1 MKYLSMALLAVVAA
15 ACSQKDDSVVLNCK
29 VQNLGDNQIAY
40 MQSSDGF
47 WQSKSAATIVDI
59 TPDSTFTIVAPGSG
73 VQKIKLMVYGKDWT
87 ALYLEPGTYDVT
99 IDPTADGVFM
109 YGDGFKAANVA
120 ASEAAAL
127 GTKYYWDVVM
137 GKPVLELK
145 GDTMAVS
152 VERKLVQF
160 ADSVAGVIAGA
171 DKPLRVA
178 MIAETEYSLARIF
191 NELNSRPRLSRAGAS
206 DAEMARW
213 DSVAQAIDS
222 RIDLNTPAGTLTD
235 NLKLMSAIR
244 MYDGL
249 ESRYGRDSV
258 MSMIN
263 SGSVDLNRM
272 RFDYIKDNYTGP
284 VAEYLLAGIIV
295 DDSDQNKFS
304 ESLGDI
310 YDEFV
315 SLYPGSKLLG
325 DVDKAM
331 DENRRANA
339 IDGVEGITFIETDSF
354 ESLADLIA
362 SYKGQ
367 PLMVDVWATWCG
379 PCRRSFSHAPEVQ
392 ACAAENG
399 IKLLYVSIDQR
410 DTDKVLARK
419 LARYYDLKGDHIV
432 ADSAMYAESF
442 NLFGR
447 DGYISIPVVA
457 VYDSEGNR
465 LTDIDI
471 NAEDITSVLNA
482 LSHAK

>member
-1 MKYLSMALLAVVAA
+1 MALLAVVAA
-15 ACSQKDDSVVLNCK
+15 GCSQKDGSVVLNCK

-59 TPDSTFTIVAPGSG
+59 TPDSIFTIVAPGVG

-87 ALYLEPGTYDVT
+87 GLYLEPGTYDVT
-99 IDPTADGVFM
+99 IDPTADDIFT
-109 YGDGFKAANVA
+109 YGEGFKAANVA
-120 ASEAAAL
+120 ASEAASL
-127 GTKYYWDVVM
+127 GTKYFWDVVM
-137 GKPVLELK
+137 GKPVLDLK
-145 GDTMAVS
+145 GDTVAVS
-152 VERKLVQF
+152 VERKLAQF

-171 DKPLRVA
+171 DKSLRTA
-178 MIAETEYSLARIF
+178 MITETEYSLARIF
-191 NELNSRPRLSRAGAS
+191 HELNSRPRLSRAGVS
-206 DAEMARW
+206 DAEIARW
-213 DSVAQAIDS
+213 DSVTQAIDS

-235 NLKLMSAIR
+235 NLKLLSTIR
-244 MYDGL
+244 MYDAL
-249 ESRYGRDSV
+249 ESRCGQDSV
-258 MSMIN
+258 RAMVNN
-263 SGSVDLNRM
+263 SNVDLNRIT
-272 RFDYIKDNYTGP
+272 FDHIKDTYTGP

-315 SLYPGSKLLG
+315 ALYPKSKLHG

-331 DENRRANA
+331 AENRSANA
-339 IDGVEGITFIETDSF
+339 IDGVEGISFIEADSVK
-354 ESLADLIA
+354 SLADLIA

-392 ACAAENG
+392 AYAAENG
-399 IKLLYVSIDQR
+399 VKLLYVSIDQR
-410 DTDKVLARK
+410 DPDKVLARK

-447 DGYISIPVVA
+447 GGYITIPVVA
-457 VYDSEGNR
+457 VYDSDGNR

-471 NAEDITSVLNA
+471 NAEDVTSVLTA
-482 LSHAK
+482 LNRVK

>member
-1 MKYLSMALLAVVAA
+1 MKYFSMALLAILAA
-15 ACSQKDDSVVLNCK
+15 GCSQKDDCVVLNCK
-29 VQNLGDNQIAY
+29 VQNFGDNQIAY

-47 WQSKSAATIVDI
+47 WQSKSDATVVEL
-59 TPDSTFTIVAPGSG
+59 TSDSTFTIVTPGAG
-73 VQKIKLMVYGKDWT
+73 VQKIKLMVYGKGWT
-87 ALYLEPGTYDVT
+87 GLYLEPGTYNVT
-99 IDPTADGVFM
+99 IAPPADDIFT
-109 YGDGFKAANVA
+109 YGEVFKAANVA
-120 ASEAAAL
+120 ASEAASL
-127 GTKYYWDVVM
+127 GTKYFWDVAM
-137 GKPVLELK
+137 GKPVLDLK
-145 GDTMAVS
+145 GDTVAVS
-152 VERKLVQF
+152 VERKLAQF

-171 DKPLRVA
+171 DKPLRAA
-178 MIAETEYSLARIF
+178 MTTETEYSLARIF
-191 NELNSRPRLSRAGAS
+191 HELNSRPRLSRAGVS
-206 DAEMARW
+206 EAEIARW
-213 DSVAQAIDS
+213 DSVGRAIDD
-222 RIDLNTPAGTLTD
+222 RIDFNAPAGILTD
-235 NLKLMSAIR
+235 NLKILSIIR
-244 MYDGL
+244 MYDAL
-249 ESRYGRDSV
+249 EHSYGRDSV
-258 MSMIN
+258 MAMVN
-263 SGSVDLNRM
+263 SGSVDLNRL
-272 RFDYIKDNYTGP
+272 RFEHVKGNYTGL
-284 VAEYLLAGIIV
+284 VAEYLLAGVIV
-295 DDSDQNKFS
+295 DDSEQNKFS
-304 ESLGDI
+304 ESLGDL

-315 SLYPGSKLLG
+315 AIYPDSKLLG

-354 ESLADLIA
+354 ESLVDLIA

-471 NAEDITSVLNA
+471 NAEDVTSVLSA
-482 LSHAK
+482 LNHVK